1 MIGYACISM
10 TLDYRTNRRFILKN
24 FTEERFY
31 KVVKENLCDL
41 RLILKEN
48 LKNHIYF
55 FRISSDIIP
64 FGSHKINKIK
74 WWEVFEK
81 ELNSIGKFI
90 KENNI
95 RVSMHPG
102 QYTILNSSSQEVVD
116 KSIKEIE
123 YHNMFLNSLGLNYT
137 HKIVLHIGGAYG
149 DKLSALDR
157 FKNNFKEL
165 SFSARNRL
173 IIENDDK
180 IYNIEEV
187 LGVCRDI
194 NVPAV
199 FDNLHNK
206 CNPSL
211 NNDIDKILKEVIS
224 TWKESDGRPK
234 IHYSDS
240 DKLKKMGAHSQFIDT
255 KNFLEY
261 YNKVKKYDLDIML
274 EVKDKDISAI
284 KCVNLLE
291 NCKIQ
296 SISKKR
302 DIIFR
307 EWAKYKYVVM
317 EKGYDLYK
325 KCSDMVNTDVDII
338 QFYQFI
344 DNCLNM
350 TFDQGNFK
358 NTAQH
363 IWGYFKDKANE
374 REKNQVINLIENEKD
389 YKKIKEKIRKL
400 AIKYNVKYLLDS
412 YYFYY

>member
-1 MIGYACISM
+1 MIGYACIPVS
-10 TLDYRTNRRFILKN
+10 LDYRTNRRFMLKN

-31 KVVKENLCDL
+31 EVVKENLQDL
-41 RLILKEN
+41 RLILEAN
-48 LKNHIYF
+48 LKNNICF

-64 FGSHKINKIK
+64 FGSHEINKIK
-74 WWEVFEK
+74 WWEIFEK
-81 ELNSIGKFI
+81 ELTSIGEFI

-102 QYTILNSSSQEVVD
+102 QYTILNSSSQEVVVR
-116 KSIKEIE
+116 SIKEIE

-149 DKLSALDR
+149 DKLSALER
-157 FKNNFKEL
+157 FKNNFKNL
-165 SFSARNRL
+165 SYSARGRL

-187 LGVCRDI
+187 LGLCRDI

-211 NNDIDKILKEVIS
+211 DNDIDKIFKEVIS
-224 TWKESDGRPK
+224 TWKDNDGKPK

-240 DKLKKMGAHSQFIDT
+240 DKLKKMGAHSQFVHT

-261 YNKVKKYDLDIML
+261 YNTVKKYDVDIML

-291 NCKIQ
+291 SFKIQ
-296 SISKKR
+296 STSKKKS
-302 DIIFR
+302 IIFKQ
-307 EWAKYKYVVM
+307 WAKYKYLVM

-325 KCSDMVNTDVDII
+325 KGSAMVNSDIDII
-338 QFYQFI
+338 QFYEFI
-344 DNCLNM
+344 DNCLEMPFN
-350 TFDQGNFK
+350 QGNFK
-358 NTAQH
+358 NTVQH
-363 IWGYFKDKANE
+363 ILGYFKDKANE
-374 REKNQVINLIENEKD
+374 KEKNQVINLIENEKD

-400 AIKYNVKYLLDS
+400 AVKYSVNYLLDS